1 MNLRAWHLVSLAV
14 LAAPAAQAREAR
26 IDVPGGR
33 LEDAAMAVARQTGSS
48 VVIADR
54 VLAMRPVRGLSGNYS
69 ARAALE
75 RLARAAGARLVSAGP
90 NAWRLEPGRA
100 AMAAAPRPRPAPVR
114 REPPAQPPPTIDAQ
128 EIVVTA
134 SKRDSRLADF
144 AGQVSLLD
152 GAALSFG
159 GVGGTE
165 KIAQR
170 LASLTTTHLG
180 SGRNKLFIR
189 GIADSSFTGPTQ
201 ATVGQYLGDLRLSY
215 NAPDPDLRL
224 VDLASVEVLEGP
236 QGTLYGA
243 GSLGGIV
250 RLVPNAANL
259 TRVEASMMGGASMTL
274 HGRPGLD
281 VSAVVNLPLVE
292 DRLGLRLSGSTE
304 LDGGYID
311 KPVLG
316 AKDVNRTRLASGRAS
331 LRYALAPNWSVELTG
346 IGQTTKGDD
355 SQYAD
360 RPGPPYTSSAQ
371 VIEGYSADYLQGQ
384 LVVAGQLGQVH
395 LRSTTGIARQVLRE
409 RYDATGPG
417 DEPRVFVQSNHTR
430 MIANETRVWVPL
442 EDSFGWV
449 LGASYIGNTT
459 RLGRALGPVLD
470 PRNTTGVENRIE
482 EFTLFGEAS
491 LRLAPRLTA
500 SAGGRFTS
508 TRLSGQ
514 GENFT
519 RAIGLADLAITNER
533 NERRFLP
540 SAALVFQP
548 LDKTSMYWRYQQG
561 FRPGGLTVDNDF
573 VRQFQGDRVYSYE
586 FGLRHGRP
594 GRGRFDL
601 SASVSYTDWRNIQA
615 DFIDPT
621 GLPSTANVGDGK
633 IWTLSLSGGYSPAPD
648 LRIDWGIVYNN
659 SRITQPNLYMLLVTA
674 SVAAADVGYAT
685 SLPGSL
691 DPNYLKALA
700 DQRSPIT
707 EIPNVADLAASLG
720 VDYRHRLTDR
730 LELTTRGWLRY
741 VGKSRLGV
749 GPELGSLQG
758 DYLDSGLTLRLG
770 NDTWGASLGAT
781 NLFDVHGNRF
791 SLGTPFVV
799 GREQVTPLRPLTLR
813 LGFDAKF

>member
-1 MNLRAWHLVSLAV
+1 MRTWPFVLLAV
-14 LAAPAAQAREAR
+14 LAAPAAEAREVR
-26 IDVPGGR
+26 IDAPAGR
-33 LEDAAMAVARQTGSS
+33 LEEAAMAIARQTGTS

-54 VLAMRPVRGLSGNYS
+54 TLAIRPVRALRGTYS

-75 RLARAAGARLVSAGP
+75 MLARAAGARLVAAGP
-90 NAWRLEPGRA
+90 NAWRLEPGRVL
-100 AMAAAPRPRPAPVR
+100 AAAPRPRPAPVR
-114 REPPAQPPPTIDAQ
+114 REPPAQPPPLIDSA

-144 AGQVSLLD
+144 AGQVNLIN
-152 GAALSFG
+152 GEELSFG
-159 GVGGTE
+159 GIGGTE

-201 ATVGQYLGDLRLSY
+201 ATVGQYLGDLRLNY

-250 RLVPNAANL
+250 RLVPNSPDFA
-259 TRVEASMMGGASMTL
+259 TASFSAMAGVSATL
-274 HGRPGLD
+274 HGRPGSD
-281 VSAVVNLPLVE
+281 AAVVANLPLAE
-292 DRLGLRLSGSTE
+292 DRLALRLSASAE

-316 AKDVNRTRLASGRAS
+316 AHDVNRTRLASGRAS
-331 LRYALAPNWSVELTG
+331 LRYRLGPDWELELTG
-346 IGQTTKGDD
+346 IGQTTRGDD

-371 VIEGYSADYLQGQ
+371 VAEGYGADYAQGQ
-384 LVVAGQLGQVH
+384 AVISGQIGKVRLK
-395 LRSTTGIARQVLRE
+395 STTGIARQVLRE
-409 RYDATGPG
+409 RFDATGEG
-417 DEPRVFVQSNHTR
+417 EAPRLFVQTNHTR
-430 MIANETRVWVPL
+430 MVANETRAWVPL

-449 LGASYIGNTT
+449 LGASYTHNVTQ
-459 RLGRALGPVLD
+459 LGRELGPEAALAK
-470 PRNTTGVENRIE
+470 TTGVNNRIQE
-482 EFTLFGEAS
+482 VTLFGEAS
-491 LRLAPRLTA
+491 LRLLPRLTA
-500 SAGGRFTS
+500 SAGARFTS
-508 TRLSGQ
+508 TKLGGQ
-514 GENFT
+514 GLDAA
-519 RAIGLADLAITNER
+519 RAPVFADLVTISER
-533 NERRFLP
+533 HERRLLP
-540 SAALVFQP
+540 SASLVFEP
-548 LDKTSMYWRYQQG
+548 LAQTSLYMRYQQG
-561 FRPGGLTVDNDF
+561 FRPGGLTVESDF

-594 GRGRFDL
+594 GRGRFDFA
-601 SASVSYTDWRNIQA
+601 ASVSHTDWRNIQA

-633 IWTLSLSGGYSPAPD
+633 IWTVSLSGGFSPSSE
-648 LRIDWGIVYNN
+648 LRFDWGLVWNH
-659 SRITQPNLYMLLVTA
+659 SRITQPNLYQLLITSGVV
-674 SVAAADVGYAT
+674 SADIGYAT
-685 SLPGSL
+685 PLPGSL
-691 DPNYLKALA
+691 NADYLKALA
-700 DQRSPIT
+700 DQREPIS

-720 VDYRHRLTDR
+720 VDYRHAVSSR
-730 LELTTRGWLRY
+730 LELRARGWLRY

-758 DYLDSGLTLRLG
+758 NYLDSGLTLRLG
-770 NDTWGASLGAT
+770 TEGWGASLGAT
-781 NLFDVHGNRF
+781 NLLDVHGNRF
-791 SLGTPFVV
+791 ALGTPFVV
-799 GREQVTPLRPLTLR
+799 GREQITPLRPLTLR